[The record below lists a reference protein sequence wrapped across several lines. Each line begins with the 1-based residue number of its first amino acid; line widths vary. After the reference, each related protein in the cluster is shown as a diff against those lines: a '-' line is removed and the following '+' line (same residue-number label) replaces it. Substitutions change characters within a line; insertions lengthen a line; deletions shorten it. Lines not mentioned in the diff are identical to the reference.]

1 MWLQGFLDPLHTDGA
16 WPEDTL
22 IVVTFDESEDQ
33 SSSYGNHIYTVLL
46 GNMIK
51 PGLIIPGRRDHYD
64 VLRMIE
70 DNFGLCSL
78 AGGDGAARPI
88 TGIWK

>member
-1 MWLQGFLDPLHTDGA
+1 MIRPG
-16 WPEDTL
+16 TL
-22 IVVTFDESEDQ
+22 
-33 SSSYGNHIYTVLL
+33 
-46 GNMIK
+46 
-51 PGLIIPGRRDHYD
+51 IPGRHDHYD

-70 DNFGLCSL
+70 DNFGLCTL